1 MKDGKPGYTQLEDIY
16 YLQTYTPALQQ
27 APNQAAVGQPQLS
40 LVKLGNEL
48 HGPQD
53 KMEINDAHI
62 IFIESLKQDGRVVEA
77 IARYKEE

>member
-1 MKDGKPGYTQLEDIY
+1 M
-16 YLQTYTPALQQ
+16 
-27 APNQAAVGQPQLS
+27 GQPQLS